1 MKDDNFSQAPLLER
15 TMVPGLHEFLMN
27 LIPESIT
34 CNTLILDIG
43 CGTGAWL
50 ERLANA
56 GFKNLYGID
65 NNIEQL
71 QTKKAT
77 CLLADIDS
85 DDLGLGHQKFGLITS
100 IEVIEHLEN
109 PGRFFQHLAELLAPE
124 GYLLITTPNL
134 HSVLC
139 RLRLLLTGNLRQFD
153 QKGEPTHI
161 YPIFI
166 TPLNRILKNYNF
178 EIVYKCTYPPKG
190 SVTSRPSLKMMSSIL
205 SLILKDA
212 LPGDILCLL
221 IQKVNVAVVG

>member
-1 MKDDNFSQAPLLER
+1 MKDENYSQSLLVER
-15 TMVPGLHEFLMN
+15 TIPGLHEFLMN

-34 CNTLILDIG
+34 YNTPIVDIG

-65 NNIEQL
+65 NDIEQL

-77 CLLADIDS
+77 CWQANIDS
-85 DDLGLGHQKFGLITS
+85 DDLGFGNKKFCLITS

-109 PGRFFQHLAELLAPE
+109 PGRFFQHLSGLLAPE
-124 GYLLITTPNL
+124 GYLIITTPNL
-134 HSVLC
+134 NSVLC
-139 RLRLLLTGNLRQFD
+139 RLRLLLTGNLRSFD

-161 YPIFI
+161 YPVFM
-166 TPLNRILKNYNF
+166 TPLNRILQNYNF
-178 EIVYKCTYPPKG
+178 EIVYKCTYPLKG
-190 SVTSRPSLKMMSSIL
+190 SITSRPSLKWMSSIL
-205 SLILKDA
+205 SLVIKDE

-221 IQKVNVAVVG
+221 IQKLNVTAVG

>member
-1 MKDDNFSQAPLLER
+1 MKDKNHSKTMLVER
-15 TMVPGLHEFLMN
+15 TILGLHEFLMS

-34 CNTLILDIG
+34 YNTPIVDIG

-65 NNIEQL
+65 NDIEQL

-77 CLLADIDS
+77 CWQANIDS
-85 DDLGLGHQKFGLITS
+85 DDLGFGNKKFGLITS

-109 PGRFFQHLAELLAPE
+109 PGRFFQHLSGLLAQE

-134 HSVLC
+134 NSVLC
-139 RLRLLLTGNLRQFD
+139 RLRLLLTGNLRSFD

-161 YPIFI
+161 YPVFM
-166 TPLNRILKNYNF
+166 TPLNRILQNYNLK
-178 EIVYKCTYPPKG
+178 IVYKCTYPLKG
-190 SVTSRPSLKMMSSIL
+190 SITSRPSLKRMSSIL
-205 SLILKDA
+205 SLILKDE
-212 LPGDILCLL
+212 LSGDILCLL
-221 IQKVNVAVVG
+221 IQKNNVKAVN

>member
-1 MKDDNFSQAPLLER
+1 MLLER
-15 TMVPGLHEFLMN
+15 TMVSGLHEFLIN
-27 LIPESIT
+27 LMPESIT
-34 CNTLILDIG
+34 YNTAILDIG

-56 GFKNLYGID
+56 GFNNLYGID
-65 NNIEQL
+65 NDIEQL

-77 CLLADIDS
+77 CWQANIDS
-85 DDLGLGHQKFGLITS
+85 DDLGFGNKKFGLITS

-109 PGRFFQHLAELLAPE
+109 PGRFFQHLVGLLAPE

-161 YPIFI
+161 YPVFM
-166 TPLNRILKNYNF
+166 TPLNRILKSYNF
-178 EIVYKCTYPPKG
+178 EIVYKCTYPSKG
-190 SVTSRPSLKMMSSIL
+190 SVTSRPSLKMMSSLL
-205 SLILKDA
+205 SLILQDE

-221 IQKVNVAVVG
+221 IQKINVKAVNKLSSL